1 MLAAS
6 RGAGPQRVL
15 ELGAGTGIAT
25 RMLLQEAHR
34 FGGIARY
41 IAFDIADGML
51 RHLRGV
57 MLGTGAPGLVQ
68 QLRERGLLAQD
79 AEFAVERGAFDSFDA
94 PGLHDLVAI
103 AQAWHWC
110 PDYDRALARIAAAL
124 RPGGVLAL
132 LWNLEDRGAAAWV
145 AHVRD
150 AYEPYEDGAPQYR
163 HMAWKAMYDTPAF
176 RTHFEPL
183 EEVRIA
189 RVLPTTKEGVLQRV
203 SSKSYISV
211 LDEATRSALLARI
224 GKMLDGEDAALERR
238 WIDHGAGVW
247 EYPYQSGTWH

>member
-6 RGAGPQRVL
+6 RGAGPQQIL

-41 IAFDIADGML
+41 VACDISDGML
-51 RHLRGV
+51 RHLRSV

-68 QLRERGLLAQD
+68 QLRERGLLAPD

-110 PDYDRALARIAAAL
+110 PDYDKALARIAAAL

-150 AYEPYEDGAPQYR
+150 AYEQYEDGAPQC
-163 HMAWKAMYDTPAF
+163 
-176 RTHFEPL
+176 
-183 EEVRIA
+183 
-189 RVLPTTKEGVLQRV
+189 
-203 SSKSYISV
+203 
-211 LDEATRSALLARI
+211 
-224 GKMLDGEDAALERR
+224 
-238 WIDHGAGVW
+238 
-247 EYPYQSGTWH
+247 TWAVQWLS